1 MSEPVLMVEKT
12 DGIATLTLNR
22 PQAMNA
28 LSRELRLEI
37 VSAFA
42 ALQSDPATHVVILT
56 GAGGRSVRVWTSK
69 S

>member
-1 MSEPVLMVEKT
+1 MPESVLMVEKA
-12 DGIATLTLNR
+12 DGVATLTLNR

-42 ALQSDPATHVVILT
+42 AWYFLVEFVLLFL
-56 GAGGRSVRVWTSK
+56 
-69 S
+69 